1 MPTDTTA
8 VGAVEVV
15 DLATTPLRE
24 LNQRLHDV
32 ATTASGPQRW
42 RVTNPS
48 GAHAIACGLDAAIE
62 VVIEG
67 HAGYYCA
74 GMNKH
79 ATVRVTGN
87 VGQGVAENMMSGLVV
102 VDGNA
107 SQAAGAT
114 AQGGLLHI
122 RGDASSRC
130 GISLKGAAIVVEGS
144 IGHMSAFMAQSGAI
158 VVCGDAGDA
167 LGDSMYETHIYVRG
181 AVAGLGAD
189 CIGKE
194 LRDFHRAELAGLLE
208 QAGVTGV
215 DTADFKR
222 YGSARNLYTFKIDN
236 TY

>member
-1 MPTDTTA
+1 MATSA
-8 VGAVEVV
+8 AIEVV
-15 DLATTPLRE
+15 DLAVTPLRD
-24 LNQRLHDV
+24 LNQRLHDL
-32 ATTASGPQRW
+32 AAGAGPRSW
-42 RVTNPS
+42 RVVNPS
-48 GAHAIACGLDAAIE
+48 GAHNIACGLDADIE

-74 GMNKH
+74 GMNKR
-79 ATVRVTGN
+79 ATVRITGTA
-87 VGQGVAENMMSGLVV
+87 GQGVAENMMSGRVT

-114 AQGGLLHI
+114 AHGGLLHI

-130 GISLKGAAIVVEGS
+130 GISLKGASIVVEGS
-144 IGHMSAFMAQSGAI
+144 IGHMSAFMAQTGAI
-158 VVCGDAGDA
+158 VVCGDAADA

-181 AVAGLGAD
+181 TVAGLGAD
-189 CIGKE
+189 CIVKE

-208 QAGVTGV
+208 QAGITGV
-215 DTADFKR
+215 DVADFTR